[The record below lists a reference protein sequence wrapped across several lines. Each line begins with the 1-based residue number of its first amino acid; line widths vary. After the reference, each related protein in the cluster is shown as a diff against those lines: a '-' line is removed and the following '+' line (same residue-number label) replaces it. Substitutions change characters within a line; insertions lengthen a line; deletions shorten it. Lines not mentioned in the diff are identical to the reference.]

1 LTNSAAFDRLFAVDG
16 RVGSTLGMA
25 RARLAQVTAKPRN
38 DAGLRG
44 RLEQFGLATV
54 LSFLDLE
61 RRSGQILIVA
71 DGKVGRVWLRDGQ
84 AISARIEGSRRVNR
98 SAIYELLSWESG
110 LFAFTQENLPGADD
124 EIGAPTALLLMNAAL
139 RTDEA
144 AAPAY

>member
-1 LTNSAAFDRLFAVDG
+1 MAPARIRQISAT
-16 RVGSTLGMA
+16 S
-25 RARLAQVTAKPRN
+25 RN

-44 RLEQFGLATV
+44 RIEQFGLATV

-71 DGKVGRVWLRDGQ
+71 DDKIGRVWLRGGQ

-98 SAIYELLSWESG
+98 AAIYELLSWESG
-110 LFAFTQENLPGADD
+110 YFAFTQEDSPRAVD
-124 EIGAPTALLLMNAAL
+124 EIGEPTALLLMNAAL

-144 AAPAY
+144 AAPAF

>member
-1 LTNSAAFDRLFAVDG
+1 
-16 RVGSTLGMA
+16 MA
-25 RARLAQVTAKPRN
+25 RARLRQISATPRN

-71 DGKVGRVWLRDGQ
+71 DDKIGRVWLRGGQ

-98 SAIYELLSWESG
+98 AAIYELLSWDNG
-110 LFAFTQENLPGADD
+110 YFAFTQEDLPCAAD
-124 EIGAPTALLLMNAAL
+124 EIGVPTALLLMNAAL

>member
-1 LTNSAAFDRLFAVDG
+1 
-16 RVGSTLGMA
+16 MA
-25 RARLAQVTAKPRN
+25 RARLRQISATSRQ

-61 RRSGQILIVA
+61 RRSGQMLIVA
-71 DGKVGRVWLRDGQ
+71 DDKMGRVWLRGGQ

-98 SAIYELLSWESG
+98 AAIYELLSWESG
-110 LFAFTQENLPGADD
+110 YFAFTQEDLSSAVD
-124 EIGAPTALLLMNAAL
+124 EIGESTALLLMNAAL

-144 AAPAY
+144 AALAY

>member
-1 LTNSAAFDRLFAVDG
+1 
-16 RVGSTLGMA
+16 MA
-25 RARLAQVTAKPRN
+25 RARLRQTSTTTRH

-44 RLEQFGLATV
+44 RLEQFGFATI

-61 RRSGQILIVA
+61 RRSGQLLIVA
-71 DGKVGRVWLRDGQ
+71 GGKMGRVWLRGGQ

-98 SAIYELLSWESG
+98 AAIYELLSWESG
-110 LFAFTQENLPGADD
+110 YFAFTQEELPSAAD

-144 AAPAY
+144 AAPAC

>member
-1 LTNSAAFDRLFAVDG
+1 
-16 RVGSTLGMA
+16 MA
-25 RARLAQVTAKPRN
+25 RARVRQISATHRH
-38 DAGLRG
+38 DAGLHG

-71 DGKVGRVWLRDGQ
+71 DGKMGRVLLRGGQ

-98 SAIYELLSWESG
+98 AAIYELLSWDNG
-110 LFAFTQENLPGADD
+110 YFAFTQEDLPGATD
-124 EIGAPTALLLMNAAL
+124 EIGAPTTLLLMNAAL

>member
-1 LTNSAAFDRLFAVDG
+1 
-16 RVGSTLGMA
+16 MA
-25 RARLAQVTAKPRN
+25 RARLRQITATSRK

-71 DGKVGRVWLRDGQ
+71 DNKLGRVSLRGGQ

-98 SAIYELLSWESG
+98 AALYELLSWESG
-110 LFAFTQENLPGADD
+110 YFAFTQDDLSCAVD
-124 EIGAPTALLLMNAAL
+124 EIGEPTALLLMNAAL
-139 RTDEA
+139 RIDEA